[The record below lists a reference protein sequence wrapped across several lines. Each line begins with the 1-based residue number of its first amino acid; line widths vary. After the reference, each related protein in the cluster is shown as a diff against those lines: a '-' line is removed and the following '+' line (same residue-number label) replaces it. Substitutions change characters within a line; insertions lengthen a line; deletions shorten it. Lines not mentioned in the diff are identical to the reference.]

1 MQIPRFLSAVPFPLA
16 LLLVAACAEKPASA
30 ATSAAGD
37 SVRHAVQASVVAAAD
52 TDTVK
57 TTADPMRT
65 RSDTLAIAARTDS
78 AGADS
83 TSAAA
88 KARRRAARDSV
99 VWPTDRP
106 APLPG
111 ALLPSH
117 RIVAFYGNPLSKR
130 MGILGELP
138 PDQMLAKLERTAKEW
153 AAADSTTTVKPALHL
168 IVTVAQA
175 TPGRD
180 GKHRLRMSDSL
191 IERVARW
198 AEERNWLLFL
208 DVQIGQS
215 SVRAELPRLMPYLR
229 RPYVHLALDPEF
241 AMRNGAKPG
250 KRIGTMDASEINE
263 AIDSLISVV
272 DANQLPPKIML
283 VHRFTT
289 KMLTNYR
296 KIRTDARA
304 QVVIDMDGFG
314 SPQLKRGTWK
324 AVILREPVWY
334 TGFKLFYKNDKPMLK
349 PAEVLKLRPAPLY
362 IQYQ

>member
-1 MQIPRFLSAVPFPLA
+1 MQIPRCYRAVPLPLA
-16 LLLVAACAEKPASA
+16 LLFAAACAEKPASA

-37 SVRHAVQASVVAAAD
+37 TVRHGVQASVVAAAD
-52 TDTVK
+52 TDTV
-57 TTADPMRT
+57 AARVT
-65 RSDTLAIAARTDS
+65 RDSLRLAGDSIKLAAESAAVRTDS
-78 AGADS
+78 ASPAKKAKVAEDS
-83 TSAAA
+83 I
-88 KARRRAARDSV
+88 R
-99 VWPTDRP
+99 WPTDRP

-138 PDQMLAKLERTAKEW
+138 PDQMMAKLERTAKEW

-175 TPGRD
+175 SPGRD

-215 SVRAELPRLMPYLR
+215 TVRAELPRLMPYLR

-289 KMLTNYR
+289 KMLTNAR

>member
-1 MQIPRFLSAVPFPLA
+1 MQIPVFPVLVLA
-16 LLLVAACAEKPASA
+16 LGACAEQRPPAVASA
-30 ATSAAGD
+30 D
-37 SVRHAVQASVVAAAD
+37 SVNHQVQAGTIARAD
-52 TDTVK
+52 TDTV
-57 TTADPMRT
+57 ALR
-65 RSDTLAIAARTDS
+65 I
-78 AGADS
+78 
-83 TSAAA
+83 
-88 KARRRAARDSV
+88 ARDSLRLAAESTTV
-99 VWPTDRP
+99 RADSALTAKAKKASVDSVRWPTDRP

-111 ALLPSH
+111 ALFPSH

-138 PDQMLAKLERTAKEW
+138 PDQMLAKLERTAREW

-175 TPGRD
+175 SPGRD

-191 IERVARW
+191 IEKVARW
-198 AEERNWLLFL
+198 AVERDWLLFL
-208 DVQIGQS
+208 DIQVGQS

-241 AMRNGAKPG
+241 AMKNGAKPG

-272 DANQLPPKIML
+272 DANGLPPKVML

-289 KMLTNYR
+289 KML
-296 KIRTDARA
+296 
-304 QVVIDMDGFG
+304 IDMDGFG

-349 PAEVLKLRPAPLY
+349 PAEVLRLRPAPVY